1 MQPPTAEKRTFLVH
15 KFHNGALLS
24 VNLTIPEGAH
34 AFSASPCHRA
44 VMRLQAIVTI
54 VGISST

>member
-1 MQPPTAEKRTFLVH
+1 MQPPTAENRTFLVH
-15 KFHNGALLS
+15 EFHNGALLS
-24 VNLTIPEGAH
+24 VNLKITEGAH